1 MNSVTFY
8 TNPPGSGY
16 DPSATVTLQRSTP
29 DGITDITVA
38 FAQRG
43 GQWFFTHILDED
55 GNEMF
60 LTDTEQLLARSL
72 VESGVDETGR

>member
-1 MNSVTFY
+1 MNFDANVTIH
-8 TNPPGSGY
+8 
-16 DPSATVTLQRSTP
+16 DPSATVTIRRAAL
-29 DGITDITVA
+29 DGLIDITVA

-60 LTDTEQLLARSL
+60 LSETEELLARSL
-72 VESGVDETGR
+72 VAAGVDETGR

>member
-1 MNSVTFY
+1 MAEATFY
-8 TNPPGSGY
+8 PNPPGSGY

-29 DGITDITVA
+29 DGLIDITVA

-60 LTDTEQLLARSL
+60 LSDTEELLATSL
-72 VESGVDETGR
+72 VEAGVDETGR